1 MQCLEL
7 YTLIVIFTITA
18 FFRLFAD
25 WTVTRILTLFN
36 NCFIYAKQFSFKT
49 CTFKLL
55 FHITEKLNTL
65 FRMLKSINIKEC
77 TLIMGYILQRFA
89 CCCINAI
96 INIACTVPAQ
106 VNSTCYCLML
116 KSEEKLA
123 YVYGINENGERIKAY
138 LDSGSELSILSLQS
152 ITDRNKIQPAPNIN
166 LLSATGHALQLVG
179 KYKLQIVFG
188 HLSVSVPCIVV
199 SNFPY
204 QLLLSISIFRTL
216 KADISFGKN
225 ICQFDKNGLKSGIL
239 PIYYDRKQTNT
250 SFANSI
256 RVLNSIT
263 PYMNGK
269 SLLINDVPSLC
280 LKFTTHRKYNIFF
293 LCESHTVLPGAI
305 IRICLPKKHSCF
317 KMRQSFLN
325 LFYYIGG
332 NDEYIYLMNH
342 GTTHIELLADTYV
355 AKSYRNVLYDIH
367 QKSGSASS
375 DHFNMSVASSEAR
388 KGGVLQPAGIQKES
402 TSKPLVLKIA

>member
-77 TLIMGYILQRFA
+77 TLLMGYILQRFA

-106 VNSTCYCLML
+106 VNKTCYCLML

-123 YVYGINENGERIKAY
+123 YVYGINENGEHIKAY
-138 LDSGSELSILSLQS
+138 LDSGSELSILSLNS

-188 HLSVSVPCIVV
+188 DLSLSVPCIVV
-199 SNFPY
+199 SSFPY
-204 QLLLSISIFRTL
+204 DLLLSISIFKSL
-216 KADISFGKN
+216 KADLNFGKN
-225 ICQFDKNGLKSGIL
+225 TCEFYKHGLSSGIL
-239 PIYYDRKQTNT
+239 PIYYDRKN
-250 SFANSI
+250 SSINVANSI

-269 SLLINDVPSLC
+269 SLLINDVPSIC
-280 LKFTTHRKYNIFF
+280 LKFTFHRKYYVFF
-293 LCESHTVLPGAI
+293 LCESHTVLPGSI
-305 IRICLPKKHSCF
+305 IRICLPKKHVGF

-325 LFYYIGG
+325 LFYCIGG
-332 NDEYIYLMNH
+332 NDEYMYLMNH
-342 GTTHIELLADTYV
+342 KSTPIELRADTYV
-355 AKSYRNVLYDIH
+355 AKSFRKMSHDTL
-367 QKSGSASS
+367 QKSGSISS
-375 DHFNMSVASSEAR
+375 NHFNTSMASSETSL
-388 KGGVLQPAGIQKES
+388 GDVLQPAGIQKAS
-402 TSKPLVLKIA
+402 TVSHKL